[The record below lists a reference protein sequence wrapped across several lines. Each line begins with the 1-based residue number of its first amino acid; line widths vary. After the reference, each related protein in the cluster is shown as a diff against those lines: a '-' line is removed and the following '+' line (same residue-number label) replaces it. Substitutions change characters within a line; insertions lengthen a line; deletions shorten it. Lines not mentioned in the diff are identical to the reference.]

1 MFLPEPG
8 QVIAGEFSHSSDSKL
23 MPRCYISYVS
33 YVSHD
38 LVKLL

>member
-1 MFLPEPG
+1 VVSVPPPIPG
-8 QVIAGEFSHSSDSKL
+8 SCLEY
-23 MPRCYISYVS
+23 YINYTS